1 VNVRVGEWLGVQAL
15 VEPRAIRPGALATL
29 EVVLRIPPGGH
40 VQSDEPAEPFLVP
53 TQVRIEEA
61 ADLVFCPPEYPPA
74 EVETFAWSPVELRV
88 FRGTVRV
95 GVLFAALSDAAPG
108 PRRIRGRV
116 RYQGC
121 TEALCLPP
129 AERAFE
135 TEMTVMAAE
144 EG

>member
-1 VNVRVGEWLGVQAL
+1 MNALVGEWLD
-15 VEPRAIRPGALATL
+15 VEARAEPGAVRPGGLATL

-40 VQSDEPAEPFLVP
+40 VQSDQPAEPFLVP
-53 TQVRIEEA
+53 TEVRVEEA
-61 ADLVFCPPEYPPA
+61 ADLVFCAPEYPPA
-74 EVETFAWSPVELRV
+74 AVERFAWSPVELRV

-108 PRRIRGRV
+108 ARRVRGRV

-135 TEMTVMAAE
+135 TTVTVVAAE